1 MYAVGET
8 TQITGRICEP
18 YLIYAHIWAV
28 AVSDK
33 GSFTGA
39 TVVKRLSVRFNKRA

>member
-8 TQITGRICEP
+8 TQITGRICEKT
-18 YLIYAHIWAV
+18 LLDTHKSV

-39 TVVKRLSVRFNKRA
+39 TEVKRLSVRFNKRA